1 LAASAR
7 NCGNEQQAREPKVR
21 VYDLM
26 SRDVVSV
33 RPGTP
38 LKEVARLLVEHAI
51 SGLPV
56 VDEHNVVLGVV
67 SESDFMIK
75 ERGRE
80 HVTRS
85 PLRWLLGEGQRDLH
99 RVEAT
104 TAGEAMTSPVVVIEG
119 RTASV
124 REAAMLMAKHG
135 VKRLPVTE
143 SGVLVGIITRADL
156 LRIYVQS
163 DEAIAAAVREVLLE
177 TDAVDLSQVREGIVT
192 LVPRDKDR
200 AKVAAARREVE
211 AVDGVMGV
219 ELGGNDSMASDRP
232 AR

>member
-1 LAASAR
+1 M
-7 NCGNEQQAREPKVR
+7 R

-33 RPGTP
+33 HPETP
-38 LKEVARLLVEHAI
+38 LKEVARLLVKHAI

-56 VDEHNVVLGVV
+56 VDERNVVLGVV

-80 HVTRS
+80 HVSRS

-104 TAGEAMTSPVVVIEG
+104 TAGQAMTSPVIVIEG

-124 REAAMLMAKHG
+124 REAAMLMAQHR

-143 SGVLVGIITRADL
+143 SRVLVGIITRADL
-156 LRIYVQS
+156 LRIYVQT
-163 DEAIAAAVREVLLE
+163 DDAIEAAVRDVLRE
-177 TDAVDLSQVREGIVT
+177 TDAVALDQVREGIVT
-192 LVPRDKDR
+192 LIPRDTDR
-200 AKVAAARREVE
+200 STVNVARRVVE

-219 ELGGNDSMASDRP
+219 ELAKQRP
-232 AR
+232 AGEQ

>member
-1 LAASAR
+1 M
-7 NCGNEQQAREPKVR
+7 VR

-26 SRDVVSV
+26 SRDVVTV
-33 RPGTP
+33 RPDTP
-38 LKEVARLLVEHAI
+38 LKQVARLLVEHAI

-56 VDEHNVVLGVV
+56 VDARNVVVGVV

-80 HVTRS
+80 HVSRS

-124 REAAMLMAKHG
+124 REAAMLMAQHR

-163 DEAIAAAVREVLLE
+163 DEAIEAAVRDVLRG
-177 TDAVDLSQVREGIVT
+177 TDAVVLEQVRDGIVT
-192 LVPRDKDR
+192 LVARDR
-200 AKVAAARREVE
+200 EHARVAAARREVE

-219 ELGGNDSMASDRP
+219 QLGKRQVKDER
-232 AR
+232 